1 MSKTKRVTINGVNS
15 DREFHVWRSSCGA
28 NDHEL
33 VQILWKH
40 DARLRQVLAENV
52 MFTLEWN
59 TGGDEVS
66 VTVTAKDG
74 SAENFRLAFPVL

>member
-1 MSKTKRVTINGVNS
+1 MSKTKRATINGVNS
-15 DREFHVWRSSCGA
+15 DGEFYVWHSSSGA

-40 DARLRQVLAENV
+40 EARLRKVLAENV

-59 TGGDEVS
+59 AGGDEVS
-66 VTVTAKDG
+66 VAAKNG
-74 SAENFRLAFPVL
+74 NTETFRLAFPVL